1 MAINIS
7 NNAYKQFI
15 SQVKQAKMQ
24 GAKELRIPLKQ
35 AEDIIIDISLVLMDK
50 IVEIQ
55 SNPQNN
61 NSASISF
68 ESLSLDGGSFKKEE
82 E

>member
-1 MAINIS
+1 MAISIS

-24 GAKELRIPLKQ
+24 NAKELRMPLKQ
-35 AEDIIIDISLVLMDK
+35 AEDIIMDISLALMDK
-50 IVEIQ
+50 IVEVQ

-61 NSASISF
+61 NPASISF